1 MNRRQFLQA
10 GLATIGSAQ
19 LAAFPSPSS
28 AAGYPSGPVRVVI
41 PFPAG
46 GPTDVVGRLVAQ
58 SMSEILKQSLVVD
71 NRGGASGTIG
81 ADMVAKAQPNGQTLL
96 INVSAQ
102 VINPFLYPKLP
113 HDPLKDFT
121 PITNLA
127 STPLQL
133 LVAADSPI
141 HNVNELIKYVKSRPT
156 GCSFASASNGVPGHL
171 AGELFK
177 MTTGI
182 AAVHAPYKGSAP
194 ALTDLI
200 GGQVTFMFDSMPAS
214 LPLVK
219 AGKLRSLAVTGMR
232 RSKSLHD
239 VPTLVESGFPE
250 MTMTTWYGLWGP
262 AKTPPEIVA
271 VLQSAA
277 ARALANQDVRA
288 RLADLSADPLGESP
302 ERFAAFC
309 TQEAERYAKII
320 KAAGIRLA

>member
-19 LAAFPSPSS
+19 LAAFPSLSS

-46 GPTDVVGRLVAQ
+46 GPTDVVGRLVTQ
-58 SMSEILKQSLVVD
+58 PMSEILKQSLVVD

-141 HNVNELIKYVKSRPT
+141 HNVKDLIKYVKSRPT

-182 AAVHAPYKGSAP
+182 SAVHAPYKGSAP

-219 AGKLRSLAVTGMR
+219 AGKLRSLAVTGTR
-232 RSKSLHD
+232 RSKSLPD

-277 ARALANQDVRA
+277 AKALANQDVRA

-309 TQEAERYAKII
+309 AQEADRYAKII

>member
-10 GLATIGSAQ
+10 GVATIGSVQ
-19 LAAFPSPSS
+19 LAAFPSLCL
-28 AAGYPSGPVRVVI
+28 ANGYPSGPIRVVI

-46 GPTDVVGRLVAQ
+46 GPTDVVGRLVTQ
-58 SMSEILKQSLVVD
+58 PMSEILKQSMVVD

-102 VINPFLYPKLP
+102 VINPSLYSKLP

-121 PITNLA
+121 PITSLA

-133 LVAADSPI
+133 LVAADAPI
-141 HNVNELIKYVKSRPT
+141 HNVDDLIKYVKSRPA

-171 AGELFK
+171 AGELFR

-182 AAVHAPYKGSAP
+182 SAVHAPYKGSAP

-219 AGKLRSLAVTGMR
+219 AGKLRALAVTGTR
-232 RSKSLHD
+232 RSKSLPD

-262 AKTPPEIVA
+262 AKTPPEVVA

-277 ARALANQDVRA
+277 AKALANPDVRA
-288 RLADLSADPLGESP
+288 RLADISAEPLGDSP
-302 ERFAAFC
+302 ERFATFC
-309 TQEAERYAKII
+309 TQEADRYAKII
-320 KAAGIRLA
+320 KAAGIRLS

>member
-1 MNRRQFLQA
+1 MDRRQFLKR
-10 GLATIGSAQ
+10 GIATLGTAQ
-19 LAAFPSPSS
+19 LAGLPLLS
-28 AAGYPSGPVRVVI
+28 AAASFPSGPIRVVI

-46 GPTDVVGRLVAQ
+46 GPTDLVGRIVTQ
-58 SMSEILKQSLVVD
+58 PMSEILKQPLVVD

-81 ADMVAKAQPNGQTLL
+81 ADMVAKASPNGQTLL

-121 PITNLA
+121 PITGLA

-133 LVAADSPI
+133 VVSSDLPV
-141 HNVNELIKYVKSRPT
+141 HNVGELVKYVKSRPS
-156 GCSFASASNGVPGHL
+156 GCSFASSSNGTPGHL
-171 AGELFK
+171 AGELFR
-177 MTTGI
+177 MSTGI
-182 AAVHAPYKGSAP
+182 SAVHAPYKGSAP

-214 LPLVK
+214 LPMVK
-219 AGKLRSLAVTGMR
+219 AGKLRALAVTGTR
-232 RSKSLHD
+232 RSRSLPD
-239 VPTLVESGFPE
+239 TPTLVESGFPE

-262 AKTPPEIVA
+262 AKLPSDIVA
-271 VLQSAA
+271 AVQSAVVK
-277 ARALANQDVRA
+277 ALGDPEVRT

-302 ERFAAFC
+302 DRFAAFC
-309 TQEAERYAKII
+309 NEEADRYAKII

>member
-1 MNRRQFLQA
+1 MNRRQFMKA
-10 GLATIGSAQ
+10 GVATLGSAQ
-19 LAAFPSPSS
+19 LAGLPSLSWGN
-28 AAGYPSGPVRVVI
+28 GYPSGPIRVVI

-46 GPTDVVGRLVAQ
+46 GPTDVVGRLVTQPMA
-58 SMSEILKQSLVVD
+58 EILKQPLVVD

-81 ADMVAKAQPNGQTLL
+81 ADMVAKAAPNGQTLL

-102 VINPFLYPKLP
+102 VINPSLYPKLP

-121 PITNLA
+121 PITSLA

-133 LVAADSPI
+133 LVPADSSI
-141 HNVNELIKYVKSRPT
+141 HNVADLIRYVKARPT
-156 GCSFASASNGVPGHL
+156 GCSFASSSNGVPGHL

-177 MTTGI
+177 MLTGI
-182 AAVHAPYKGSAP
+182 SAVHAPYKGSAP

-219 AGKLRSLAVTGMR
+219 AGKLRAIGVTGTR
-232 RSKSLHD
+232 RSKSLPD

-262 AKTPPEIVA
+262 AKMPPEIVA
-271 VLQSAA
+271 VIQSAA
-277 ARALANQDVRA
+277 AKALGTPELKA
-288 RLADLSADPLGESP
+288 RLADLSAEPMGESP
-302 ERFAAFC
+302 ERFATFC
-309 TQEAERYAKII
+309 SQEADRYAKII